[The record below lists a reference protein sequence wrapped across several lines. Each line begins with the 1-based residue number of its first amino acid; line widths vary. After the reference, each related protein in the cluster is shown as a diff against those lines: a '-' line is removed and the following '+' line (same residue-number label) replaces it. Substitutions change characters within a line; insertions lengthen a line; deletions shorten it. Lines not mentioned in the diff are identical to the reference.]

1 MYISKEKNNNN
12 NQISNEIKEIKEIEP
27 LHSTKIKNLYKEI
40 KEEIKDIVITK
51 LHNQIQKLIYELDKV
66 KKENIIIK
74 NDLVYILKRILNNK
88 NEYNTLNQNINNFRN
103 NSSINLNS
111 NNNFANSST
120 ITLNKSKNSVLSSEK
135 TINNN
140 SKNNRNT
147 SRTKI
152 SIIKTQDNLG
162 NILDSETSIKSE
174 KSKYYIDKNKYKNI
188 DNKIDG
194 YLNSLYKHNFVGN
207 HIGYENTYNLNK
219 PKGLYDELFCTQS
232 SVYENTNNHNLPKK
246 TRISVDDKKQK
257 MKSSSAKKIKSEN
270 NRYKNINYNKYNYR
284 KKNEQYKTILVKK
297 EESNLNSS
305 FSCKKNKIKRDLTNS
320 CINKIE
326 NSSSG
331 NNDLYGKKSNSKI
344 KIIYTNRSPFIVN
357 KF

>member
-1 MYISKEKNNNN
+1 MHISKEKNNNN
-12 NQISNEIKEIKEIEP
+12 NQIKNEIKGTEP
-27 LHSTKIKNLYKEI
+27 IHSTKMKNLYKAI
-40 KEEIKDIVITK
+40 KEEIKNIVITK
-51 LHNQIQKLIYELDKV
+51 LHNQIKKLVYELDKV
-66 KKENIIIK
+66 KKEKKIIK

-88 NEYNTLNQNINNFRN
+88 TEYNTLNQNINNFRN
-103 NSSINLNS
+103 NSCINLNS
-111 NNNFANSST
+111 NNNNFANSST

-140 SKNNRNT
+140 IKNNRNT
-147 SRTKI
+147 SHTKI

-162 NILDSETSIKSE
+162 NILDSETSIKSD
-174 KSKYYIDKNKYKNI
+174 KSKYYMDKNKYKNI

-207 HIGYENTYNLNK
+207 HIGYENSYNLNK
-219 PKGLYDELFCTQS
+219 PKGLFDELFCTQS

-246 TRISVDDKKQK
+246 ARISVDDKNQK
-257 MKSSSAKKIKSEN
+257 MKSNSTKKIKSEN
-270 NRYKNINYNKYNYR
+270 NRYKNINYNKYNHR
-284 KKNEQYKTILVKK
+284 KKNEKYKTILVKK
-297 EESNLNSS
+297 EESNLNNS

-320 CINKIE
+320 CINKNE

-344 KIIYTNRSPFIVN
+344 KIIYTNRSPFIAN

>member
-1 MYISKEKNNNN
+1 MHISKEKNNNN
-12 NQISNEIKEIKEIEP
+12 NQISNEIKGIEP
-27 LHSTKIKNLYKEI
+27 IHSTKMKNLYKEI

-51 LHNQIQKLIYELDKV
+51 LHNQIKKLVYELDKV

-88 NEYNTLNQNINNFRN
+88 TEYNILNQNNNNFRN
-103 NSSINLNS
+103 NSCINLNS
-111 NNNFANSST
+111 NSNNFANSST

-140 SKNNRNT
+140 IKNNRNT
-147 SRTKI
+147 SHTKI

-162 NILDSETSIKSE
+162 NILDSETSIKSD
-174 KSKYYIDKNKYKNI
+174 KSKYCMDKNKYKSI

-207 HIGYENTYNLNK
+207 HIGYENSYNLNK
-219 PKGLYDELFCTQS
+219 PKGLFDELFCTQS

-246 TRISVDDKKQK
+246 ARISVDDKNQK
-257 MKSSSAKKIKSEN
+257 MKSNSTKKIKSEN
-270 NRYKNINYNKYNYR
+270 NRYKNINYNKYNHR

-297 EESNLNSS
+297 EESNLNKS
-305 FSCKKNKIKRDLTNS
+305 FSCKKRIK
-320 CINKIE
+320 
-326 NSSSG
+326 
-331 NNDLYGKKSNSKI
+331 
-344 KIIYTNRSPFIVN
+344 
-357 KF
+357 